1 MAAKKKTS
9 KKKKSFVL
17 SDEELDKVSGG
28 AGATASPAVRA
39 IGVRAIQIKKGLPG
53 GGIGAEP
60 FQSDPQTP
68 MRINRSTIP
77 GAPGGHQM

>member
-1 MAAKKKTS
+1 MAAKKKS

-28 AGATASPAVRA
+28 SGPAVSPTVRV
-39 IGVRAIQIKKGLPG
+39 GVQGIQITKGLPG

-60 FQSDPQTP
+60 YDNREGRPTP
-68 MRINRSTIP
+68 MRVNRATIP
-77 GAPGGHQM
+77 GAPGGSQM

>member
-1 MAAKKKTS
+1 MAAKKKGK

-28 AGATASPAVRA
+28 TGITTTVRPIAVKTLVVSKSIGA
-39 IGVRAIQIKKGLPG
+39 
-53 GGIGAEP
+53 GGISAEP

-68 MRINRSTIP
+68 MRINRATIP
-77 GAPGGHQM
+77 GVGGGEM

>member
-28 AGATASPAVRA
+28 TGVTGPAVRA
-39 IGVRAIQIKKGLPG
+39 IGVRAIQVQRGLPG
-53 GGIGAEP
+53 GGIGAAP

-68 MRINRSTIP
+68 MRINRATIP
-77 GAPGGHQM
+77 GKPGGHQM